1 MPQGLGSRDLVPPT
15 GGPDSHL
22 SRNSQGKGSSS
33 QRCSG
38 VVAMGV
44 GRLLP
49 GLRQFLLGGGGA
61 DRHSSLDN

>member
-1 MPQGLGSRDLVPPT
+1 MPQGLGSRDLVPPA

-22 SRNSQGKGSSS
+22 SRDSQGKGSSG

-38 VVAMGV
+38 GVAV
-44 GRLLP
+44 CVERLLP

-61 DRHSSLDN
+61 DTLL